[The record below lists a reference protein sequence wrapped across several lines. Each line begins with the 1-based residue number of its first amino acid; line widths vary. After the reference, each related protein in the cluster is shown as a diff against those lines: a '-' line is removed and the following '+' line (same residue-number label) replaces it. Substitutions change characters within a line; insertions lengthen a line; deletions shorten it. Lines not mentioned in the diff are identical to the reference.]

1 MMEVRDET
9 ILDNQ
14 GSVELRQ
21 VNRGGNLYY
30 IDGENNIYDKKSSL
44 QKFENCVFQ
53 NIKTNMADTIKQT
66 TEAFLG
72 SIMNI
77 AFSQFDGKKV
87 GSEFTVDD
95 CVAKLMEHFGNEIA
109 RVWSSSILKKR
120 RKRKEPRRIWFNISF
135 PNKEMLNEKIAK
147 ILEETG
153 EKKTPPSVAGP
164 LWKALSD
171 EEKKVYNDKAAAL
184 A

>member
-44 QKFENCVFQ
+44 QKFEKCVFQ

-109 RVWSSSILKKR
+109 EGGGDLPKDNKK
-120 RKRKEPRRIWFNISF
+120 
-135 PNKEMLNEKIAK
+135 
-147 ILEETG
+147 
-153 EKKTPPSVAGP
+153 EKK
-164 LWKALSD
+164 
-171 EEKKVYNDKAAAL
+171 
-184 A
+184 